1 MLSGLKAKGG
11 RVGATAAQTEVCFIA
26 QQKTEG
32 LSGNQIL
39 VIVLW
44 TIRGTSMKTVSTTTK
59 EMLQMIAV

>member
-11 RVGATAAQTEVCFIA
+11 RVGATAAQTEVCLIV

-39 VIVLW
+39 FIVLW
-44 TIRGTSMKTVSTTTK
+44 TIRGTSKKTVSTTAK